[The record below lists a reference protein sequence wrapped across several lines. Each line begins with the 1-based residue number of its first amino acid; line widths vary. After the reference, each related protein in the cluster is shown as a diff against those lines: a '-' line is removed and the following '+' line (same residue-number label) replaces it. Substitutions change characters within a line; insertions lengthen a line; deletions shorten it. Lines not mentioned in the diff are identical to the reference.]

1 MKKSIAISVM
11 CLTVCLTV
19 CLAGGAITAAHA
31 QENPLNAVLR
41 RIPQVTQQ
49 DGFAILRAQG
59 DSGINGLISFED
71 NGAANVIT
79 GYATG
84 MDPTKVYV
92 SLVYDVNS
100 VPTGQNACLPTP
112 GDNSLSFNQMIV
124 GVWLPIGSSTRTLTV
139 VKTGPDI
146 LPQGQGPLAYF
157 ALRLAGTVSIRQD
170 TQPGQPIPAAPAPGR
185 FLLKSCGKVRLV
197 QQGG

>member
-1 MKKSIAISVM
+1 MKKLIAV
-11 CLTVCLTV
+11 TAVCLT
-19 CLAGGAITAAHA
+19 LGMFTATRA
-31 QENPLNAVLR
+31 QANLPSATLLGSS
-41 RIPQVTQQ
+41 QVTQQ

-59 DSGINGLISFED
+59 GSGVNGLISFED

-84 MDPTKVYV
+84 LDPTKVYV

-100 VPTGQNACLPTP
+100 VPTGSNACLPTP
-112 GDNSLSFNQMIV
+112 GDTSLSFNQMIV